1 MQQQF
6 SGLWKWFYLKGN
18 YFYSEKIGDVRKK
31 TNMEPKNGLLTERMD
46 VNSSDFSQFREILL
60 NQSNAQTKWQKI
72 NIELAA
78 IKIQMEDYIKSNDN
92 REPKLLGDFL
102 KLLLDTLHIRQN
114 KFARYINVEPSN
126 LNKVIKG
133 ERHINTEIA
142 LKIAIIFEIDPL
154 LLLEIQVKNDL
165 LKIVNTKSKQMEKYS
180 LKDLIQENGR

>member
-1 MQQQF
+1 M
-6 SGLWKWFYLKGN
+6 
-18 YFYSEKIGDVRKK
+18 RKK
-31 TNMEPKNGLLTERMD
+31 TNLEPKNGLLTERMD

-60 NQSNAQTKWQKI
+60 NKSKEQSKWQKI

-92 REPKLLGDFL
+92 SEPKLLGEFL
-102 KLLLDTLHIRQN
+102 KLFLDTLHIRQN
-114 KFARYINVEPSN
+114 RFANYIDIEPSN

-142 LKIAIIFEIDPL
+142 LKIAKIFEIDPL

-165 LKIVNTKSKQMEKYS
+165 LKIINTKSKQIEKYS
-180 LKDLIQENGR
+180 LKDLLQEDVE